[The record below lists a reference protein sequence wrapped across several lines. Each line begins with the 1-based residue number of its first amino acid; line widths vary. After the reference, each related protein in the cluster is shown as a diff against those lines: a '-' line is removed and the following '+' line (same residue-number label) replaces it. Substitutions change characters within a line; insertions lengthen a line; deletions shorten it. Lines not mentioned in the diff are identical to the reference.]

1 MKWYWGVLKNYTNAK
16 GRAGRKEYWWYQLFN
31 ILITFLLVVFEGIL
45 LGINPSFGGETFL
58 RLSRSFE
65 YGVFA
70 TIYLYAVLVPTV
82 CVTIRRFHDI
92 GKSGRWCFL
101 FIVPFASLFCGYLM
115 TKPGS
120 QNINEYG
127 APPSVPTYKAQ
138 FQRQETDVGVFV
150 VDQSTGEI
158 VSERYFEPSR
168 KAPTKISFCRNCGH
182 KLDEESNFCSN
193 CGTRVL
199 REW

>member
-1 MKWYWGVLKNYTNAK
+1 MKWYWLVLKNYANAK
-16 GRAGRKEYWWYQLFN
+16 GRASRKEYWWYQVFN
-31 ILITFLLVVFEGIL
+31 ILIMFLLMVAEGIL
-45 LGINPSFGGETFL
+45 LAINPYFGGAMFL
-58 RLSRSFE
+58 RFSRAFE

-70 TIYLYAVLVPTV
+70 TIYLYAVLLPTT
-82 CVTIRRFHDI
+82 CVTIRRFHDV

-101 FIVPFASLFCGYLM
+101 FIVPIASLYCFYLM
-115 TKPGS
+115 LKPSS
-120 QNINEYG
+120 QEINEYG
-127 APPSVPTYKAQ
+127 APPGIPTYTPQ
-138 FQRQETDVGVFV
+138 YQTQETDAGVFV

-158 VSERYFEPSR
+158 VSERYFDQRAKE
-168 KAPTKISFCRNCGH
+168 PTKISFCRNCGH